1 MYKRQIEYKAQI
13 PVEISVKLIVKCF
26 DLKDG
31 MVEFNVIKNATHIGK
46 NIIIKAFEK
55 IKSEKPISYPFSLS
69 AVLYFLLKLIINDIK
84 IAR

>member
-1 MYKRQIEYKAQI
+1 M
-13 PVEISVKLIVKCF
+13 EISVKLIVKCF